1 MIAAVDAVLA
11 DIGAD
16 ALPVELVLN
25 KIDAVDPLGR
35 RRLANRYPNA
45 VQISAL
51 KGEGLP
57 ELRQRIADRFSDR
70 LRSVSL
76 LVPYEDGRVL
86 TDLYELGA
94 PIESRVDGP
103 DGVLIV

>member
-35 RRLANRYPNA
+35 RRLANRYPDA
-45 VQISAL
+45 LQISARR
-51 KGEGLP
+51 GEGLAA
-57 ELRQRIADRFSDR
+57 LRERIADRFSDR
-70 LRSVSL
+70 LRAVRL
-76 LVPYEDGRVL
+76 LIPYEDGRVL

-94 PIESRVDGP
+94 PIEERIDTP
-103 DGVLIV
+103 